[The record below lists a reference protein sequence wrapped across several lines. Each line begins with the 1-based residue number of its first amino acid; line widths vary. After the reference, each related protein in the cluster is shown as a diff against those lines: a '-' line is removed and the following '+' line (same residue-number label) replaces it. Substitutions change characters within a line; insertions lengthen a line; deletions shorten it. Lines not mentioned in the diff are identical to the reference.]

1 MDMKKIILVAVA
13 AVLTLSASA
22 KSLKFA
28 HVNYTELVQLTPDA
42 DAARAKLNAQSKEI
56 DETYQS
62 MVEEFNTKYS
72 QYQQKAE
79 SWTEAVRKSKESELS
94 EIQQRIQEF
103 QQTAQQELSQSQTE
117 LMAPIQQ
124 KALETVTKLAKE
136 GGYVY
141 VFEVGSL
148 LYVDP
153 SKSTDLTPAAR
164 KALGIPEGRTLE
176 SLQKELQAQAQA
188 QPEAAAKTE

>member
-1 MDMKKIILVAVA
+1 
-13 AVLTLSASA
+13 
-22 KSLKFA
+22 
-28 HVNYTELVQLTPDA
+28 
-42 DAARAKLNAQSKEI
+42 
-56 DETYQS
+56 
-62 MVEEFNTKYS
+62 
-72 QYQQKAE
+72 
-79 SWTEAVRKSKESELS
+79 
-94 EIQQRIQEF
+94 
-103 QQTAQQELSQSQTE
+103 
-117 LMAPIQQ
+117 MAPIQQ